1 MRVYWREIGTSLL
14 VFLLG
19 ACDRP
24 AAPVVST
31 PPTVAAMQV
40 IRRDTPV
47 STEIIAGVKAF
58 QEVEIRS
65 RVGGMLDR
73 VAFKEGQRVQ
83 KGELLFGIDPL
94 PLDAAVAD
102 AAANLAEAEANM
114 IRARQDVERYRP
126 LLADNAIPRQTYDLA
141 VAQEKQAVS
150 VVASKK
156 ALLDRSKLDRSYAEI
171 VSPITGQ
178 IGLQNVEVGSVVSA
192 GQTLLATVSTL
203 DPVYVYFS
211 VPETSLLE
219 LMRKKPALSQ
229 KESPESKNVKVEFL
243 FSDGGAYE
251 QRGTIDFADRGIDA
265 TTGTLLLRAKFANPT
280 HFLLPGMNG
289 RIRITYDIIN
299 DALLIPQKAV
309 MELLGKQFVNV
320 LDRDNNTVEVR
331 PVMMGRRSGELWV
344 VEDGLRDD
352 EWVVVDGMQ
361 KVQAGT
367 VVAPT
372 FIKDGMPEAAGK
384 GDKPVEAPTVKPAV
398 QP

>member
-1 MRVYWREIGTSLL
+1 MINGYWWGIGIGL
-14 VFLLG
+14 VVVLCG

-24 AAPVVST
+24 APPVAPA
-31 PPTVAAMQV
+31 PPTVTAMQV

-47 STEIIAGVKAF
+47 ATEVIAGVKAF

-73 VAFKEGQRVQ
+73 VAFREGHRVR
-83 KGELLFGIDPL
+83 KGDLLFAIDPL
-94 PLDAAVAD
+94 PFDAAVAD
-102 AAANLAEAEANM
+102 AAAKLAEAEANM

-126 LLADNAIPRQTYDLA
+126 LLVDNAIPRQTYDLA

-156 ALLDRSKLDRSYAEI
+156 ALLDRAKLDRSYAEI
-171 VSPITGQ
+171 LSPITGQ

-192 GQTLLATVSTL
+192 GQTVLATVSTL

-211 VPETSLLE
+211 VSETSLLE
-219 LMRKKPALSQ
+219 RMRQRPALAQ
-229 KESPESKNVKVEFL
+229 KDSPEAANVKVEFL
-243 FSDGGAYE
+243 FSDGGSYDQPGA
-251 QRGTIDFADRGIDA
+251 IDFADRAIDA
-265 TTGTLLLRAKFANPT
+265 ATGTLLLRAKFANPS

-289 RIRITYDIIN
+289 RIRITYDLIK
-299 DALLIPQKAV
+299 DARLVPQKAV
-309 MELLGKQFVNV
+309 TELLGKEFVNV
-320 LDRDNNTVEVR
+320 LRPDNTIEVR
-331 PVMMGRRSGELWV
+331 PVTMGSRSGELWV
-344 VEDGLRDD
+344 VAAGLSGEERI
-352 EWVVVDGMQ
+352 VVDGLQ

-372 FIKDGMPEAAGK
+372 LITEEGTPGAAP
-384 GDKPVEAPTVKPAV
+384 PVEPAV

>member
-1 MRVYWREIGTSLL
+1 MNGCWRGIGIGLL
-14 VFLLG
+14 ALLLG

-24 AAPVVST
+24 AAPVASA
-31 PPTVAAMQV
+31 PPTVTAMQV

-47 STEIIAGVKAF
+47 ATEVIAGVKAF

-73 VAFKEGQRVQ
+73 VAFKEGHRVRQ
-83 KGELLFGIDPL
+83 GDLLFAIDPL

-102 AAANLAEAEANM
+102 AAAKLAEAEANM
-114 IRARQDVERYRP
+114 IRARQDVERYKP
-126 LLADNAIPRQTYDLA
+126 LLVDNAIPRQTYDLA
-141 VAQEKQAVS
+141 VSQEKQAVS

-156 ALLDRSKLDRSYAEI
+156 ALLDRAKLDRSYAEI
-171 VSPITGQ
+171 LSPITGQ

-211 VPETSLLE
+211 VSETSLLE
-219 LMRKKPALSQ
+219 QMRQRPTLAQ
-229 KESPESKNVKVEFL
+229 KDSPEAANVKVEFL
-243 FSDGGAYE
+243 FADGGAYD
-251 QRGTIDFADRGIDA
+251 QPGTIDFADRAIDA
-265 TTGTLLLRAKFANPT
+265 TTGTLLLRAKFANPS

-289 RIRITYDIIN
+289 RIRITYDLIK
-299 DALLIPQKAV
+299 DARLIPQKAV
-309 MELLGKQFVNV
+309 TELLGRQFVNV
-320 LDRDNNTVEVR
+320 LRPDNTIEVR
-331 PVMMGRRSGELWV
+331 PVTMGSRSGELWV
-344 VEDGLRDD
+344 VTAGLTGEER
-352 EWVVVDGMQ
+352 VVVDGLQ

-372 FIKDGMPEAAGK
+372 LITEGGTPVAAP
-384 GDKPVEAPTVKPAV
+384 PVQPAV

>member
-1 MRVYWREIGTSLL
+1 MNGCWRGIGIGLL
-14 VFLLG
+14 ALLLG

-24 AAPVVST
+24 AAPVASA
-31 PPTVAAMQV
+31 PPTVTAMQV

-47 STEIIAGVKAF
+47 ATEVIAGVKAF

-73 VAFKEGQRVQ
+73 VAFKEGHRVRQ
-83 KGELLFGIDPL
+83 GDLLFAIDPL

-102 AAANLAEAEANM
+102 AAAKLAEAEANM
-114 IRARQDVERYRP
+114 IRARQDVERYKP
-126 LLADNAIPRQTYDLA
+126 LLVDNAIPRQTYDLA
-141 VAQEKQAVS
+141 VSQEKQAVS

-156 ALLDRSKLDRSYAEI
+156 ALLDRAKLDRSYAEI
-171 VSPITGQ
+171 LSPITGQ

-211 VPETSLLE
+211 VSETSLLE
-219 LMRKKPALSQ
+219 QMRQRPTLAQ
-229 KESPESKNVKVEFL
+229 KDSPEAANVKVEFL
-243 FSDGGAYE
+243 FADGGAYD
-251 QRGTIDFADRGIDA
+251 QPGAIDFADRAIDA
-265 TTGTLLLRAKFANPT
+265 TTGTLLLRAKFANPS

-289 RIRITYDIIN
+289 RIRITYDLIK
-299 DALLIPQKAV
+299 DARLIPQKAV
-309 MELLGKQFVNV
+309 TELLGKEFVNV
-320 LDRDNNTVEVR
+320 LRPDNTIEVR
-331 PVMMGRRSGELWV
+331 PVTMGSRSGELWV
-344 VEDGLRDD
+344 VTAGLTGEER
-352 EWVVVDGMQ
+352 VVVDGLQ

-372 FIKDGMPEAAGK
+372 LITEGGTPVAAP
-384 GDKPVEAPTVKPAV
+384 PVQPAV